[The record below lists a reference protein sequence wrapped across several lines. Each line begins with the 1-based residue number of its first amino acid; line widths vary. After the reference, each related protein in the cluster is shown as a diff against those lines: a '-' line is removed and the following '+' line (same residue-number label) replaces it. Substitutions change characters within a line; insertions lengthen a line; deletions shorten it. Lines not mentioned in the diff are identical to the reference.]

1 MDKIFVLLHLSKG
14 MINLFQYLPK
24 FVKPMEDIRRVL
36 AKEVVAS
43 ASPRLRKL
51 LCLDYPY
58 PEVLDEAEP
67 VNSEGSQSHFKW
79 K

>member
-1 MDKIFVLLHLSKG
+1 
-14 MINLFQYLPK
+14 
-24 FVKPMEDIRRVL
+24 MEDIRRVL
-36 AKEVVAS
+36 SPEVAAS
-43 ASPRLRKL
+43 ASPRLRRL

-67 VNSEGSQSHFKW
+67 VNSEGAQSQFKW

>member
-1 MDKIFVLLHLSKG
+1 MMNI
-14 MINLFQYLPK
+14 FQYLPK

-36 AKEVVAS
+36 APEVIAS

-67 VNSEGSQSHFKW
+67 VNSEGSQSNFKW